1 MTFIEEALSGN
12 AFPDYKISIV
22 GDGVSINS
30 VLTQSLSFQSQ
41 VDWGSDNILPQGV
54 QNAIASAGNVAQ
66 KVGLHSGSGFNEMST
81 LFKWSGTSNQTF
93 SLNLIF
99 ALGDQGV
106 LSNIKELNKLVYPKS
121 KGTAGLYTAPM
132 DYKGGSDKAGLLHVT
147 IGSWFRATDVVCTN
161 NQFEIDRIFDE
172 NGKPILATANVSF
185 SAYKLLTADEM
196 NEWFIG

>member
-1 MTFIEEALSGN
+1 MTFLEEAISGN

-22 GDGVSINS
+22 GNGISISS

-41 VDWGSDNILPQGV
+41 VDWGSDNILPQGS
-54 QNAIASAGNVAQ
+54 QKMIASAGNIAQ
-66 KVGLHSGSGFNEMST
+66 KVGLHSGSGMNEMST

-93 SLNLIF
+93 SLNLVF
-99 ALGDQGV
+99 ALGDKGV
-106 LSNIKELNKLVYPKS
+106 ISDIKELNKLVYPHSVEGGMYK
-121 KGTAGLYTAPM
+121 APL

-147 IGSWFRATDVVCTN
+147 IGSWFRATNVVCVN
-161 NQFEIDRIFDE
+161 NQFDIDRIFDE